1 MLVPAYRIHFIDQGH
16 TKRPEQIIECA
27 DEFEAIKQAQQAV
40 DGHDVEL
47 WDGSRLVVRLRLD
60 RSK

>member
-1 MLVPAYRIHFIDQGH
+1 MPTYRICFIDQGH
-16 TKRPEQIIECA
+16 IKRPEQIIECD
-27 DEFEAIKQAQQAV
+27 DEYEAIKKAQQVV

-47 WDGSRLVVRLRLD
+47 WDGHRLVVRLRLD

>member
-1 MLVPAYRIHFIDQGH
+1 VPAYRIHFIDQGH
-16 TKRPEQIIECA
+16 MKRPEQIIESA
-27 DEFEAIKQAQQAV
+27 DDYEAIKKAQQAV

-47 WDGSRLVVRLRLD
+47 WDDRRLVVRLRLD